1 VRLLLIGVGGQV
13 GGELQGRLPALG
25 EVTAC
30 DFPAIDLADAQ
41 SVRATLASARPDVI
55 VNAAAYTAVDRAES
69 ELERAMLVNG
79 AGPGVL
85 AEEARRIG
93 SLLVHYST
101 DYVFDGVKP
110 SPYVESDA
118 PNPLNAYG
126 ASKLEGERRIAASGC
141 RHLILRTSWV
151 YGASGQNFLLTVL
164 RLARQGKALR
174 VVDDQHGAP
183 TSSSMLAAATIAGIR
198 ALLRDDSLS
207 GLYHA
212 SAGGETTWYRFAQA
226 IFQATGTA
234 AQLTAIPSREYP
246 TPARRPC
253 NSVLD
258 NGKLATM
265 LKLRLPSWQEGL
277 AEVLQA
283 LR

>member
-1 VRLLLIGVGGQV
+1 MRLLLIGVGGQV
-13 GGELQGRLPALG
+13 GGELRGRLPALG
-25 EVTAC
+25 EVIAC
-30 DFPAIDLADAQ
+30 DFPVIDLGDAQ
-41 SVRATLASARPDVI
+41 SIRATVASARPDVI

-69 ELERAMLVNG
+69 EPDRAMLING

-93 SLLVHYST
+93 ALLVHYST
-101 DYVFDGVKP
+101 DYVFDGAKP
-110 SPYVESDA
+110 LPYVESDA

-151 YGASGQNFLLTVL
+151 YGPTGQNFLLTML
-164 RLARQGKALR
+164 RLAREGKLLR

-183 TSSSMLAAATIAGIR
+183 TSSGMLAAATVAGIR
-198 ALLRDDSLS
+198 TLLRDEALI

-212 SAGGETTWYRFAQA
+212 SAGGRTTWYRFARE
-226 IFQATGTA
+226 IFA
-234 AQLTAIPSREYP
+234 AVGMTVDVKPIRSAEYP
-246 TPARRPC
+246 TPARRPA

-258 NGKLATM
+258 NSKLARHLAIRM
-265 LKLRLPSWQEGL
+265 PSWQAGL
-277 AEVLQA
+277 AEVVNC